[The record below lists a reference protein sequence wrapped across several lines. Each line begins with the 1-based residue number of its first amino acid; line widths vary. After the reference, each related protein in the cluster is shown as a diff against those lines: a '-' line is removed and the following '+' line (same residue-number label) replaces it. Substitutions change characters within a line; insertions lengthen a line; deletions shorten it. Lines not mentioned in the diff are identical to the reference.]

1 MSVLATSGFTMPEV
15 APVDAPE
22 ADSIAARRAD
32 KVSEVVA
39 RAIVHDIVTRGLKQG
54 DTLPS
59 EAVMLARFQ
68 VGRASLRE
76 ALRILEV
83 HGLITIKPGPGGGPI
98 VAAPTSRSFGRIA
111 TLFFQLDGATFR
123 ELVEAR
129 SLLEP
134 MMARIA
140 AERQS
145 PETIAALREN
155 VQEGKRQEGD
165 DRATRVG
172 TDFHGL
178 MAGASGNRVL
188 DLMSR
193 AIKDVFYERVTSSL
207 WPVEER
213 PRIHLEH
220 EAIVKAIEKGD
231 GRAAERLMRRHMEE
245 LVERCEERLP
255 GMLDEIVDWR

>member
-1 MSVLATSGFTMPEV
+1 MSVVSV
-15 APVDAPE
+15 
-22 ADSIAARRAD
+22 AARRAD

-39 RAIVHDIVTRGLKQG
+39 RAIVHDIVTGGLEQG
-54 DTLPS
+54 ATLPS
-59 EAVMLARFQ
+59 EAVMLSRFG

-129 SLLEP
+129 SVLEP
-134 MMARIA
+134 VMARIA
-140 AERQS
+140 AERQL
-145 PETIAALREN
+145 PETMAALRAN
-155 VQEGKRQEGD
+155 VEEGKLERGQ
-165 DRATRVG
+165 DRNARVG
-172 TDFHGL
+172 HEFHGL
-178 MAGASGNRVL
+178 MASASGNRVL
-188 DLMSR
+188 DLMSG
-193 AIKDVFYERVTSSL
+193 AIRDVFYERVTSSL
-207 WPVEER
+207 WPESVR

-231 GRAAERLMRRHMEE
+231 GKAAERLMKRHMEE
-245 LVERCEERLP
+245 MVERCEERMP
-255 GMLDEIVDWR
+255 GLLDEIVDWR

>member
-1 MSVLATSGFTMPEV
+1 MSETARFDSQEV
-15 APVDAPE
+15 NPVP
-22 ADSIAARRAD
+22 AARRAD

-39 RAIVHDIVTRGLKQG
+39 RAIVHDIVSRGLQQG

-59 EAVMLARFQ
+59 EAVMLSRFH
-68 VGRASLRE
+68 VGRGSLRE

-83 HGLITIKPGPGGGPI
+83 HGLITLKPGPGGGPI
-98 VAAPTSRSFGRIA
+98 VAAPTSGNFGRIA

-140 AERQS
+140 AERQ
-145 PETIAALREN
+145 PREIIAALRSN
-155 VQEGKRQEGD
+155 VAEGKRQQGQE
-165 DRATRVG
+165 RNARVG

-207 WPVEER
+207 WPEEER

-220 EAIVKAIEKGD
+220 EAIVKAMAD
-231 GRAAERLMRRHMEE
+231 GNGGMAERLMRRHMEE
-245 LVERCEERLP
+245 LVERCEARLP
-255 GMLDEIVDWR
+255 GLLDEIVDWR

>member
-1 MSVLATSGFTMPEV
+1 MSEPARFDLSEP
-15 APVDAPE
+15 AP
-22 ADSIAARRAD
+22 AARRTD

-39 RAIVHDIVTRGLKQG
+39 RAIVHDIVSRGLQQG
-54 DTLPS
+54 DTLPP

-83 HGLITIKPGPGGGPI
+83 HGLITLKPGPGGGPI
-98 VAAPTSRSFGRIA
+98 VAAPTSGNLGRIA

-134 MMARIA
+134 VMARIA
-140 AERQS
+140 AERQ
-145 PETIAALREN
+145 PEQILAALRQN
-155 VQEGKRQEGD
+155 VAEGKRQQGD
-165 DRATRVG
+165 DRHARLG

-193 AIKDVFYERVTSSL
+193 AIKEVFYERVTSSL
-207 WPVEER
+207 WPDEDR

-231 GRAAERLMRRHMEE
+231 GRTAERLMRRHMEE
-245 LVERCEERLP
+245 MVERCEERLP
-255 GMLDEIVDWR
+255 GLLDEIVDWR

>member
-1 MSVLATSGFTMPEV
+1 MPDV
-15 APVDAPE
+15 APIETESAEGPVV
-22 ADSIAARRAD
+22 ARRAD

-39 RAIVHDIVTRGLKQG
+39 RAIVHDIVTRGLEQG
-54 DTLPS
+54 ATLPS

-134 MMARIA
+134 VMARIV
-140 AERQS
+140 AERQTA
-145 PETIAALREN
+145 EIITALRAN
-155 VQEGKRQEGD
+155 VEDGKRQQGD
-165 DRATRVG
+165 DRHAKVG

-188 DLMSR
+188 DLMSS
-193 AIKDVFYERVTSSL
+193 AIRDVFYERVTSSL
-207 WPVEER
+207 WPRNDR

-231 GRAAERLMRRHMEE
+231 GKLAEKLMRKHMEE
-245 LVERCEERLP
+245 MVERCEERLP
-255 GMLDEIVDWR
+255 GLLDEIVDWR

>member
-1 MSVLATSGFTMPEV
+1 VSTTEATMSEMARVDPHEPAR
-15 APVDAPE
+15 APAY
-22 ADSIAARRAD
+22 RRAD

-39 RAIVHDIVTRGLKQG
+39 RAIVHDIVSRGLRTG

-83 HGLITIKPGPGGGPI
+83 HGLITLKPGPGGGPI
-98 VAAPTSRSFGRIA
+98 VAAPTSGNFGRIA
-111 TLFFQLDGATFR
+111 TLFFQLDAATFR

-134 MMARIA
+134 VMARIA
-140 AERQS
+140 AERQR
-145 PETIAALREN
+145 PDIIAALREN
-155 VQEGKRQEGD
+155 VEEGKRQEGD
-165 DRATRVG
+165 DVHARLG

-193 AIKDVFYERVTSSL
+193 AIKEVFYERVTSSL
-207 WPVEER
+207 WPEEDR

-220 EAIVKAIEKGD
+220 EAIVKAIQTGD
-231 GRAAERLMRRHMEE
+231 GRTAETLMRQHMEE
-245 LVERCEERLP
+245 MVERCEARLP
-255 GMLDEIVDWR
+255 GLLDEIVDWR